1 MVCGREIINLTLLR
15 RHTVFGDKVN
25 ANAKHVEYFWN
36 VLHTFTQEELKRFV
50 QFTYAQRRLPSTD
63 EEWRTSRTAQLRI
76 KLYRFPEQPKPDP
89 RRERRRLSSRSGQQ
103 QAIKKPMS
111 KKQFQQKMDEQL
123 PTAQTCFFDLY
134 LPSYSSE
141 EIMRARLLT
150 AISLESFDNSEE
162 AITITNTT
170 TTATTTATATVDGG
184 SENSVVMSE
193 TKEET
198 NTTETKKETA
208 ETKGLKKKG
217 RRRKGS
223 KMNV

>member
-25 ANAKHVEYFWN
+25 ANVKHVEYFWN